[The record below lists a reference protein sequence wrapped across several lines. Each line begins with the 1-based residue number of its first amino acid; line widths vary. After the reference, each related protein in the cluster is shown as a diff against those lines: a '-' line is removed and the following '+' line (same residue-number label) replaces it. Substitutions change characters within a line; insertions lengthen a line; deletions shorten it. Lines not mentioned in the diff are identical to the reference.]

1 MISSL
6 IRGIDSLF
14 RDIGTILNFKTLG
27 HGIQI
32 SEGTQDHN
40 IGLLSVIKTF
50 GTCDPVSNGRIWLI

>member
-14 RDIGTILNFKTLG
+14 RDIGTIMNFKTLG

-40 IGLLSVIKTF
+40 IGLYRETMYTKMR
-50 GTCDPVSNGRIWLI
+50 NGSQ